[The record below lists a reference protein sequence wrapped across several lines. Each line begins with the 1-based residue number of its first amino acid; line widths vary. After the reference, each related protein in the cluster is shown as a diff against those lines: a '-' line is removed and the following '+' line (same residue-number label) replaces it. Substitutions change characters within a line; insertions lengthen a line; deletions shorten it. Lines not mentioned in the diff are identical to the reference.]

1 MGLEALPF
9 ALLALLERDV
19 EQRLPEASRACEVVR
34 GELDQVERH
43 GGETIRFRV
52 RLGRVAT
59 LLWML
64 VVVGSILLARFVAP
78 APWGLVLVGCAL
90 VWEIAE
96 KLFWFRYSKRIPI
109 AVGREAMIGLPVT
122 VISPCQPEGRVQ
134 LLGER
139 WQAHCSAGA
148 GVGDRLVVE
157 AVEQITLVVSRPG
170 PELAQNI

>member
-1 MGLEALPF
+1 
-9 ALLALLERDV
+9 
-19 EQRLPEASRACEVVR
+19 
-34 GELDQVERH
+34 
-43 GGETIRFRV
+43 
-52 RLGRVAT
+52 
-59 LLWML
+59 ML
-64 VVVGSILLARFVAP
+64 VVVGSILLARFVTP

-122 VISPCQPEGRVQ
+122 VISPCQPEGRGQ

-139 WQAHCSAGA
+139 WQAHCSVGA
-148 GVGDRLVVE
+148 GIGDRLVVE

-170 PELAQNI
+170 PELAQSI